1 MDKVLSVAVFFM
13 GLSVLLCLIR
23 VIIGPTKGDRMIG
36 INVIAT
42 KTLVM
47 IVMIAFLMKASY
59 FVDVALVYALIGF
72 VASVVVSRE
81 ISGGGNR
88 E

>member
-72 VASVVVSRE
+72 VTSVVVSRE